1 MNKWTDAH
9 RRNFKRYWAQELG
22 QESLQIIKD
31 LKQAKIDQALT
42 LKDDKEIA
50 AKMHEAAGIDEVLQY
65 IFALTN

>member
-1 MNKWTDAH
+1 MDKWTDTH
-9 RRNFKRYWAQELG
+9 RRNFKRYWEQELG

-65 IFALTN
+65 IFALTK

>member
-1 MNKWTDAH
+1 MDKWTDTH

-22 QESLQIIKD
+22 QESLQIIQD

-65 IFALTN
+65 ITALTN

>member
-1 MNKWTDAH
+1 MDKWTDTH
-9 RRNFKRYWAQELG
+9 RRNFKHYWEQELG

-65 IFALTN
+65 ITALTN

>member
-1 MNKWTDAH
+1 MDKWTDTH
-9 RRNFKRYWAQELG
+9 RRNFKRYWAQDLG

-65 IFALTN
+65 ITALTN

>member
-1 MNKWTDAH
+1 MDKWTDTH

-50 AKMHEAAGIDEVLQY
+50 AKMHEAAGVDEVLQY
-65 IFALTN
+65 ITALTN

>member
-1 MNKWTDAH
+1 MDKWTDTH
-9 RRNFKRYWAQELG
+9 RRNFKRYWEQELG

-31 LKQAKIDQALT
+31 LKQAKIDQAIT

>member
-1 MNKWTDAH
+1 MDKWTDTH

-31 LKQAKIDQALT
+31 LKQAKIDQAIT

-65 IFALTN
+65 ITALTN

>member
-1 MNKWTDAH
+1 MDKWTDTH

-42 LKDDKEIA
+42 LKDDKKIA

>member
-1 MNKWTDAH
+1 MDKWTDTH

-22 QESLQIIKD
+22 QESLKIIQD

-65 IFALTN
+65 IFALTK

>member
-1 MNKWTDAH
+1 MDKWTDTH

-22 QESLQIIKD
+22 KESLQIIKD

-65 IFALTN
+65 ITALTN

>member
-1 MNKWTDAH
+1 MDKWTETH
-9 RRNFKRYWAQELG
+9 RRNFKRYWEQELG

-50 AKMHEAAGIDEVLQY
+50 AKMHEAAGIGQW
-65 IFALTN
+65 AGASPKC

>member
-1 MNKWTDAH
+1 MDKWTDTH

-31 LKQAKIDQALT
+31 LKQAKIDQAIN
-42 LKDDKEIA
+42 LKDNEQIA

-65 IFALTN
+65 ITALTN

>member
-1 MNKWTDAH
+1 MDKWTDTH

-65 IFALTN
+65 ITALTN

>member
-1 MNKWTDAH
+1 MDKWTETH
-9 RRNFKRYWAQELG
+9 RRNFKRYWEQELG

-65 IFALTN
+65 ITALTN

>member
-1 MNKWTDAH
+1 MDKWTETH
-9 RRNFKRYWAQELG
+9 RRNFKRYWEQELG

>member
-1 MNKWTDAH
+1 MNKWTDTH

-65 IFALTN
+65 ISALTN

>member
-1 MNKWTDAH
+1 MDKWTDTH
-9 RRNFKRYWAQELG
+9 RRNFKRYWEQELG

>member
-1 MNKWTDAH
+1 MDKWTETH

-65 IFALTN
+65 ISALTN

>member
-1 MNKWTDAH
+1 MDKWTETH
-9 RRNFKRYWAQELG
+9 RRNFKRYWEQELG

-65 IFALTN
+65 IFALTK

>member
-1 MNKWTDAH
+1 MDKWTDTH
-9 RRNFKRYWAQELG
+9 RRNFKRYWEQELG

-65 IFALTN
+65 ITALTN

>member
-1 MNKWTDAH
+1 MDKWTDTH

-22 QESLQIIKD
+22 QESLQIMKD

-65 IFALTN
+65 ITALTN